1 MHTINSIKITLNIS
15 LVTGETII
23 FGDEYMI
30 LLYNILTGL
39 HTSYLNTSNIYPSVK
54 IISCLALCYMFNI
67 LQDNTHQGY
76 I

>member
-23 FGDEYMI
+23 FGGEYMI
-30 LLYNILTGL
+30 LLHNIRTGV
-39 HTSYLNTSNIYPSVK
+39 HTSYLNISNIYPSVK
-54 IISCLALCYMFNI
+54 IISCLVLCYMFNS